1 MASALDL
8 SIGWGALIQE
18 TNLRNFLSLLT
29 KDNNLL
35 KGVNELRSGD
45 CSIFCLVTIP
55 RVRPHKYLDLTMA
68 EALIFITFSM
78 INDIVITMSKRG
90 TESLNVSFTADAYSK
105 LANLGLVI
113 ENLDIHRKAIMYAFK
128 ICILNIKRKGSAPIH
143 VVKFMEDLLIA
154 SKDIVKNPENYK
166 TENPAIPEEIV
177 ADSIQVLQSREGT
190 SRQRR

>member
-78 INDIVITMSKRG
+78 INDIVITISKRG
-90 TESLNVSFTADAYSK
+90 TESLNKK
-105 LANLGLVI
+105 LLQI
-113 ENLDIHRKAIMYAFK
+113 PFK
-128 ICILNIKRKGSAPIH
+128 FYNQERGQVDK
-143 VVKFMEDLLIA
+143 ED
-154 SKDIVKNPENYK
+154 K
-166 TENPAIPEEIV
+166 TI
-177 ADSIQVLQSREGT
+177 
-190 SRQRR
+190 RR